1 MIKISDLK
9 EGDVVKVIDEGVER
23 DGIVT
28 DVDKEENQAQVDNGI
43 QEFWYNPDQII
54 PVPMT
59 EERLINILGFEKE
72 ETPDGV
78 KFKKGAFRLV
88 VHDPGNYTNLDIW
101 YREDHRHFNHALYLH
116 ELQNHHLNMTKVQLE
131 RVPAH

>member
-59 EERLINILGFEKE
+59 EDRLINILGFEKE

-78 KFKKGAFRLV
+78 KFKKGPFRLV

-116 ELQNHHLNMTKVQLE
+116 ELQNHHLDMTKVQLE
-131 RVPAH
+131 RVAAH

>member
-9 EGDVVKVIDEGVER
+9 EGDVVRVLFDGEER

-28 DVDKEENQAQVDNGI
+28 DVDREENQAQIDNGI
-43 QEFWYNPDQII
+43 QEFWYGPDDIV

-59 EERLINILGFEKE
+59 EDRLINILGFEKE
-72 ETPDGV
+72 EGPDGV
-78 KFKKGAFRLV
+78 KFKRGAFRVV

-116 ELQNHHLNMTKVQLE
+116 ELQNHHLDMTKVQLD
-131 RVPAH
+131 RSGAH

>member
-9 EGDVVKVIDEGVER
+9 EGDVVRVLFDGEER

-28 DVDKEENQAQVDNGI
+28 DVDREENQAQIDNGI
-43 QEFWYNPDQII
+43 QEFWYGPEDII

-59 EERLINILGFEKE
+59 EDRLINILGFEKE
-72 ETPDGV
+72 DGPEGT
-78 KFKKGAFRLV
+78 KFKKGAFRIV

-116 ELQNHHLNMTKVQLE
+116 ELQNHHLDMTKVQLE
-131 RVPAH
+131 RSGAH

>member
-9 EGDVVKVIDEGVER
+9 EGDVVRVLFEGEER

-43 QEFWYNPDQII
+43 QEFWYGPEDII

-59 EERLINILGFEKE
+59 EDRMINILGFEKE
-72 ETPDGV
+72 EGPDGV
-78 KFKKGAFRLV
+78 KFKRGAFRVV

-116 ELQNHHLNMTKVQLE
+116 ELQNHHLDMTKVQLE
-131 RVPAH
+131 RSAAH

>member
-1 MIKISDLK
+1 MITISDLK
-9 EGDVVKVIDEGVER
+9 EGDVVKVIDGGVER
-23 DGIVT
+23 EGVVT
-28 DVDKEENQAQVDNGI
+28 DVDKQENQAQVDNGI

-59 EERLINILGFEKE
+59 EDRLVNILGFEKE
-72 ETPDGV
+72 ETPEGV
-78 KFKKGAFRLV
+78 KFKKGPFRLV

-116 ELQNHHLNMTKVQLE
+116 ELQNHHLDMTKVQLE
-131 RVPAH
+131 RVAAH